1 MSMVHAMTERDVL
14 YRIVQDQLRR
24 HAGFGIED
32 LYKMMFQATCGGE
45 HLMKNKAEAK
55 KILFDEWEHLDKVQK
70 GEPLR
75 EVIDPRGEVLRVNL
89 RVYKKIGGNP
99 RRLFGIFVR
108 SAKDFLSDRDRLIR
122 YWKFLVEMTKSG
134 EIPFSKDDL
143 EDFWIDVERKGFPA
157 VHHTKAYAE
166 ANQPAYRVVLQHHW
180 GASVG
185 KSRNSNPEVVLE

>member
-1 MSMVHAMTERDVL
+1 
-14 YRIVQDQLRR
+14 
-24 HAGFGIED
+24 
-32 LYKMMFQATCGGE
+32 
-45 HLMKNKAEAK
+45 MKNKAEAK